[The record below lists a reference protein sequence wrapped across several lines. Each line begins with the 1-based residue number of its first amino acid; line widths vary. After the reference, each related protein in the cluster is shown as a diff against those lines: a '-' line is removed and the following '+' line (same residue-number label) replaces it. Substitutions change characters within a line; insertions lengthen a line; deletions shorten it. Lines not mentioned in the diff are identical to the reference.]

1 MPKLLRVVL
10 ETQYAQKSVYDVRRI
25 DTAVFRL
32 YGYPF
37 RDIES
42 LFDRFGKIVISVYH
56 ASLSALIRQIKN
68 KISFAAANGSFTVAQ
83 FTPTKHCS
91 RRARFNYITKTSL
104 RKEVLKKTVKKFDRF
119 CNLDFIL
126 FRQPVFWRPL

>member
-1 MPKLLRVVL
+1 MSINA
-10 ETQYAQKSVYDVRRI
+10 ETVEGCFGNTVHAQKSVYDVRRI

-68 KISFAAANGSFTVAQ
+68 KISFAAANGSFTR
-83 FTPTKHCS
+83 CS
-91 RRARFNYITKTSL
+91 IYAYKTL
-104 RKEVLKKTVKKFDRF
+104 L
-119 CNLDFIL
+119 
-126 FRQPVFWRPL
+126 Q